1 MRSHKGYDFGAV
13 TDRILKC
20 AVEVHKEL
28 GPFFMETT
36 YQTALALELQ
46 AEGLEFTRECTVPI
60 LYKGKRVDRRRVDF
74 LVEDVLIETKAKAA
88 IEKVDVVQTLGYL
101 KATEYKLA
109 LLINFGSD
117 RIEVKRLKL
126 DEMRKEKC

>member
-1 MRSHKGYDFGAV
+1 MLSRKGYDFGAA

-28 GPFFMETT
+28 GPYFMETT

-46 AEGLEFTRECTVPI
+46 AEGLEFERECTVPI
-60 LYKGKRVDRRRVDF
+60 LYKGKRVDRRRLDF
-74 LVEDVLIETKAKAA
+74 LVEDVVVEIKAKAA

-117 RIEVKRLKL
+117 KLEVKRLKL
-126 DEMRKEKC
+126 DEKRREKC